1 MSGERYLP
9 DTNAVIA
16 VLRGN
21 TTLLERLREA
31 EWVGI
36 SILTQIEF
44 LAFPDLSE
52 EDKQYFNQFLERLDV
67 VGLDRTQ
74 TELVNRIIKVRK
86 QHRLKLPDAIIVA
99 SALQNSAALVT
110 DDQQLRS
117 LPTVVT
123 IGSN

>member
-1 MSGERYLP
+1 MSGERYLLDP
-9 DTNAVIA
+9 NAVIA

-52 EDKQYFNQFLERLDV
+52 EDKQYFNQFLEHLDV